1 MAYGRG
7 SNLEPIAP
15 SAMSKNTS
23 YEVATVDKEAVLVEP
38 IASIDEKVWSEVSRA
53 LVCIDTAVGSIGS
66 RFNPGLGGIK
76 RHMVESLVCRTN
88 ILKRPDALG
97 PDLSEDEIFE
107 FEEKT
112 QLIGGVLIQKEDVV
126 DAILFLASYSA
137 RTITRTNLLLDRGRL
152 LAGPLYKGE

>member
-23 YEVATVDKEAVLVEP
+23 YEVATVDKEEAP
-38 IASIDEKVWSEVSRA
+38 SNPRSCQGRA
-53 LVCIDTAVGSIGS
+53 RKLGSQDANQG
-66 RFNPGLGGIK
+66 RG
-76 RHMVESLVCRTN
+76 RAMECRCESLVCRTN